1 MGGTWAAQCKQNI
14 VLLASD
20 QIHWSSGCWIWGLR
34 RSLIQQ
40 KATSV
45 VKWPVST
52 PIKLIYTAPL
62 MCTDLE
68 WCQLIENMWGVF
80 RWASYFYTGQ
90 WAQILEN
97 MTHIQQSFYIQYK
110 SQYSTGMMMHNCD
123 SRWVHKLRKTLRLCL
138 CPPPVWLRKKKE
150 PLAQCQGR
158 PLASYQWDHS
168 FFRPLCLSSETL
180 HGSFLFLTADED
192 CQDKL
197 WSLGGSRYRGRQ
209 QRCTK

>member
-1 MGGTWAAQCKQNI
+1 MHRLTRAVAVGGTWAAQCKQNI

-68 WCQLIENMWGVF
+68 WCQLMENMWGVF

-138 CPPPVWLRKKKE
+138 CPPPVWLRKKKN
-150 PLAQCQGR
+150 LWHSVRA
-158 PLASYQWDHS
+158 DH
-168 FFRPLCLSSETL
+168 
-180 HGSFLFLTADED
+180 
-192 CQDKL
+192 
-197 WSLGGSRYRGRQ
+197 
-209 QRCTK
+209 